1 MNKPGTILAALC
13 LFAGL
18 FSGSVFCAEISEPSA
33 VNIQEI
39 IRDEIVETILKER
52 DIQKPGVHT
61 VYDYKSTV
69 KIPVKIS
76 IKEKIKSENDVYIGQ
91 EIKFEVEDNVFYKRK
106 LKIRKGQIVKA
117 KVGLIISSGMNGI
130 PASIVFEDFK
140 IDNVENGK
148 LQNTLEVFGQ
158 DRSLI
163 VFLIKW
169 ALTILPP
176 TGSLT
181 NFIMGGHARIRQGKT
196 FTIYYHPE
204 WL

>member
-1 MNKPGTILAALC
+1 
-13 LFAGL
+13 
-18 FSGSVFCAEISEPSA
+18 
-33 VNIQEI
+33 
-39 IRDEIVETILKER
+39 
-52 DIQKPGVHT
+52 
-61 VYDYKSTV
+61 
-69 KIPVKIS
+69 
-76 IKEKIKSENDVYIGQ
+76 
-91 EIKFEVEDNVFYKRK
+91 
-106 LKIRKGQIVKA
+106 
-117 KVGLIISSGMNGI
+117 MNGI

-163 VFLIKW
+163 VFPIKW